1 MARKSKYAV
10 AAAESTAQFQPVRTA
25 FYGRLSV
32 EDGDDLQNNSI
43 GNQMKLAEDFA
54 FQHPELNI
62 MEWYSDNGYT
72 GMDYDRP
79 DFRRMMAAVRD
90 GKYDCILVKDISRFG
105 RHFLMTSE
113 YVERALPAMGIR
125 LICINDGY
133 DSEDENA
140 DAAALL
146 LPFKMIMNDNYVKDI
161 SRKIR
166 SGITAKMNSGEYLPS
181 VSSIPY
187 GYLRNPKENTYDV
200 DPEAAEVVQ
209 RIFTLRAGGNAYI
222 QIVRELNRDGI
233 LCPGRLRYERG
244 ITKAAK
250 YKDAVW
256 IRGTI
261 RKIASDPVYTGKRI
275 YGRMKRDKLG
285 MAKKRRP
292 VEEWRIVEN
301 AHPAIISDELFER
314 VQQINRDELERRGK
328 FSKADPLDL
337 DYRRLL
343 QGKIVCGDCGSTM
356 TAGKGSGRPGSEVL
370 HWVYYECGRFR
381 ESGRDQC
388 CSHYI
393 RQEAIMDRL
402 TRMLNHQV
410 AIAVDLENMIANI
423 QRMPRSLQHER
434 NAQENLRVVRGRL
447 RNLESRKEQLLIDL
461 TGGVIDRD
469 EYDYAK
475 EKYTRQR
482 EQLRLEEGKAEQDAA
497 ALGNSISSTRKWIEK
512 IRQYQRLPE
521 INREIIELLIKEIR
535 VFHDKNIVITLN
547 YADPYAPLR
556 EYLNEIEEV
565 KEDVG

>member
-1 MARKSKYAV
+1 MARKSRYV
-10 AAAESTAQFQPVRTA
+10 TAAADVQEQFLFTPTA

-32 EDGDDLQNNSI
+32 EDGDDIQNNSI
-43 GNQMKLAEDFA
+43 GNQMKLAEDFL
-54 FQHPELNI
+54 FRHPELKV

-72 GMDYDRP
+72 GMNYDRP
-79 DFRRMMAAVRD
+79 DFRRMMADVRA
-90 GKYDCILVKDISRFG
+90 GKLRCILVKDISRFG

-133 DSEDENA
+133 DSADENA

-166 SGITAKMNSGEYLPS
+166 SGITAKMNSGEYMPS
-181 VSSIPY
+181 ASSIPY
-187 GYLRNPKENTYDV
+187 GYLRNPQKNTYDI
-200 DPEAAEVVQ
+200 DPEAADTVQ
-209 RIFTLRAGGNAYI
+209 RIFTLRAEGRSYI
-222 QIVRELNRDGI
+222 EIVRELNRDGI
-233 LCPGRLRYERG
+233 RCPGRLRYERG
-244 ITKAAK
+244 TTESEK
-250 YKDAVW
+250 YKEATWV
-256 IRGTI
+256 RSTI
-261 RKIASDPVYTGKRI
+261 RKIVSDPVYTGKRI

-285 MAKKRRP
+285 MEKKRRP
-292 VEEWRIVEN
+292 EEEWQIVEN
-301 AHPAIISDELFER
+301 AHPAIIPEELFEQ
-314 VQQINRDELERRGK
+314 VQQRNREELERREK
-328 FSKADPLDL
+328 FSEAAPLDL

-343 QGKIVCGDCGSTM
+343 QGKIICGDCGSTM
-356 TAGKGSGRPGSEVL
+356 SAGKGSGRPGSDVL

-381 ESGRDQC
+381 ESGRDRC

-402 TRMLNHQV
+402 TRMLNQQV
-410 AIAVDLENMIANI
+410 AVAVDLENMIANI

-434 NAQENLRVVRGRL
+434 NAQENLRAVRGKL
-447 RNLESRKEQLLIDL
+447 RNLESRMEQLLIDL
-461 TGGVIDRD
+461 TGGAIARD

-482 EQLRLEEGKAEQDAA
+482 EQLRLEEKKAERDAA
-497 ALGNSISSTRKWIEK
+497 ARSSSISSTRKWIEK

-521 INREIIELLIKEIR
+521 INREIIELLVKEIK
-535 VFHDKNIVITLN
+535 VFHDKSIVITLN
-547 YADPYAPLR
+547 YADPHAPLR